1 MNVGADPTNVKGL
14 DAMNHSENTLP
25 DQFLSKAAV
34 IETIGLSG
42 STIDRMEVR
51 GEFPPRIHI
60 SSRRVVWRHSDI
72 QQWMD
77 GQPARGLGHAHA

>member
-1 MNVGADPTNVKGL
+1 METYNQALT
-14 DAMNHSENTLP
+14 

-34 IETIGLSG
+34 IQTVGLSG

-51 GEFPPRIHI
+51 GDFPPRIHI

>member
-1 MNVGADPTNVKGL
+1 METYNQALT
-14 DAMNHSENTLP
+14 

-34 IETIGLSG
+34 IQTVGLSG

>member
-1 MNVGADPTNVKGL
+1 METYNQALT
-14 DAMNHSENTLP
+14 

-34 IETIGLSG
+34 IQTVGLSG

-60 SSRRVVWRHSDI
+60 SSRRVVWRESEVQAWIDAAA
-72 QQWMD
+72 Q
-77 GQPARGLGHAHA
+77 GLGHAPA